1 MLFET
6 HRSAQIHRED
16 TRVMLH
22 PVVVQRHPVF
32 VTEDELTGI
41 IHQVRF
47 CLLTLVHHDIIHR
60 QHLTAVHHIDTQRQ
74 PLVVIIDRGLEGVFV
89 AVFQI
94 LGVIGLVLHLQRIG
108 IGLLLLDTFRVIQ
121 ILRLR
126 EGITDR
132 VTQPHLFLNIY
143 LTCCTNLCA
152 IDTCMVDVHE
162 LRTDTD
168 TGIAQRFG
176 GLNIV
181 DHLLS
186 LADDVVH
193 RVDHREIGVFKQ
205 TELILNHISILC
217 IEGCYVQRTGNRA
230 ELIQLLV
237 TDLGIEARL
246 RLDIMIRINTYAA
259 DILTGEFLRDRRVT
273 IALTEASAKE
283 SRLVNLPVQTGA
295 EHRTNRAEPFADLDI
310 RLFVMVVHTV
320 VLQTHSCAQRQLVGD
335 TVVVLQVR
343 RYIIRMVCTGDIGCI
358 RDMIPVHTG
367 RQTHAGVPLFGK
379 LIIQIAVVRQLRSGR
394 VIVRQQIHR
403 ISYCI
408 LQLCYRSRIT

>member
-1 MLFET
+1 
-6 HRSAQIHRED
+6 
-16 TRVMLH
+16 MLH
-22 PVVVQRHPVF
+22 PVVVQRHAIL
-32 VTEDELTGI
+32 VTEDELAGI
-41 IHQVRF
+41 IHQIRLR
-47 CLLTLVHHDIIHR
+47 LLALVHHDIIDR

-89 AVFQI
+89 AVLQV
-94 LGVIGLVLHLQRIG
+94 LGVVGFVLHLQRIG

-176 GLNIV
+176 GLDIV

-246 RLDIMIRINTYAA
+246 RLDIMIRINTYTT
-259 DILTGEFLRDRRVT
+259 DIFAGELLRDRRVT
-273 IALTEASAKE
+273 ITLTEAGTKE
-283 SRLVNLPVQTGA
+283 SCLVDLPVQTCA
-295 EHRTNRAEPFADLDI
+295 EDRSYRAEPFADLDI
-310 RLFVMVVHTV
+310 RLLIMVIHAV
-320 VLQTHSCAQRQLVGD
+320 VL
-335 TVVVLQVR
+335 
-343 RYIIRMVCTGDIGCI
+343 
-358 RDMIPVHTG
+358 
-367 RQTHAGVPLFGK
+367 
-379 LIIQIAVVRQLRSGR
+379 
-394 VIVRQQIHR
+394 
-403 ISYCI
+403 
-408 LQLCYRSRIT
+408 